1 MFKDLNLAQVV
12 KIGGSRSRYQVQ
24 MENIAKHYRLP
35 QPIISIFAFS
45 FARLIFS
52 FSASQVSTL
61 YILERETGKA
71 SFVVQRLTCSIH
83 THLMKRG
90 SCFDH
95 RYHRL
100 FLIDGHL

>member
-35 QPIISIFAFS
+35 EPIISIFAFK
-45 FARLIFS
+45 
-52 FSASQVSTL
+52 VSTL
-61 YILERETGKA
+61 YILEREIAKA